1 MRILIGTLV
10 FSFLVYAFIFVNK
23 AEVDLNTEELGE
35 VLEKENK
42 ESKNLN
48 SESLEYAF
56 EKINKKIE
64 KDKEKKSEKKKIEKA
79 STSKEDQFEGKLK
92 EKAFVGMVAKKAIE
106 GFERAMSGE
115 EVSAEEM
122 DLLKQAFNELDDP
135 KKQVNM
141 AKKILR
147 DLPTET
153 KLPMRALFWTLAGEV
168 IKDRAFVREEVYPD
182 LIATLNSDPSEED
195 PEGIMTTS
203 MIFHIYVGKDPSQ
216 DVFDK
221 SIEIIKLQK
230 SDQAKKMLFSRL
242 LLTYGDKLEGKT
254 YKDF

>member
-1 MRILIGTLV
+1 MRILVGALV

-23 AEVDLNTEELGE
+23 EGVDLDSKDLGE
-35 VLEKENK
+35 SLGKEGK
-42 ESKNLN
+42 EPEGQKIN
-48 SESLEYAF
+48 SLEYAF

-64 KDKEKKSEKKKIEKA
+64 KDEGKKSDKKTSPAKNEKEKSKDASLEDKSFVTMV
-79 STSKEDQFEGKLK
+79 TSK
-92 EKAFVGMVAKKAIE
+92 AID
-106 GFERAMSGE
+106 GFERAMKGD

-122 DLLKQAFNELDDP
+122 DLLKEAFNELDDP
-135 KKQVNM
+135 KKQVNL

-147 DLPTET
+147 DLPAET

-168 IKDRAFVREEVYPD
+168 IKDRSFVREEVYPD
-182 LIATLNSDPSEED
+182 MIATLSLEPPSED

-203 MIFHIYVGKDPSQ
+203 MMFHIYVGKEPSQ
-216 DVFDK
+216 EVFDK

-242 LLTYGDKLEGKT
+242 RLTYGDKLKDKT
-254 YKDF
+254 HKDF

>member
-1 MRILIGTLV
+1 MRILVGTLV

-23 AEVDLNTEELGE
+23 EGVDLDSKDLGE
-35 VLEKENK
+35 SLGKEGK
-42 ESKNLN
+42 EPEDKKIN
-48 SESLEYAF
+48 SLEYAF

-64 KDKEKKSEKKKIEKA
+64 KDKGKRSEKKPSLDK
-79 STSKEDQFEGKLK
+79 K
-92 EKAFVGMVAKKAIE
+92 EKDKGKDASLEEKSFVKMVTNKAID
-106 GFERAMSGE
+106 GFERAMNGE

-122 DLLKQAFNELDDP
+122 DLLKEAFNELGDP
-135 KKQVNM
+135 KKQVNL

-147 DLPTET
+147 DLPAET

-168 IKDRAFVREEVYPD
+168 IKDKSFVREEVYPD
-182 LIATLNSDPSEED
+182 MIATLSSEPPSED

-203 MIFHIYVGKDPSQ
+203 MMFHIYVGKEPSQ
-216 DVFDK
+216 EVFDK

-242 LLTYGDKLEGKT
+242 RLTYGDKLKDKT
-254 YKDF
+254 HKDF

>member
-1 MRILIGTLV
+1 MRILVGTLV

-23 AEVDLNTEELGE
+23 ENVDLNFEELGE
-35 VLEKENK
+35 VIENEDKEKEDFK
-42 ESKNLN
+42 

-64 KDKEKKSEKKKIEKA
+64 EEKESKLDKKKNEKV
-79 STSKEDQFEGKLK
+79 STSKEVQFKGSLK
-92 EKAFVGMVAKKAIE
+92 EKAFVGMVTKKAIE
-106 GFERAMSGE
+106 GFERAMKGE

-122 DLLKQAFNELDDP
+122 DLLKEAFNELDDP

-147 DLPTET
+147 DLPAET

-168 IKDRAFVREEVYPD
+168 IKDKDFVRNEVYPD
-182 LIATLNSDPSEED
+182 IIATLNADSSKED

-203 MIFHIYVGKDPSQ
+203 MMFHIYVGKKPSQ

-221 SIEIIKLQK
+221 SIEIIKLQR
-230 SDQAKKMLFSRL
+230 SDHAKKMLFSRL
-242 LLTYGDKLEGKT
+242 LLTYRDKLEGKT